1 MVWDWQITV
10 SFYCAVHL
18 INAHLAASGNLHY
31 RTHVQV
37 KNAINPYNAGADCPV
52 PPDVYLSYV
61 KLENLS
67 RRGRYLC
74 HDDPDNHASS
84 GHFTYDKH
92 FAKALKHL
100 DAILNHFKSSYSIH
114 FPLLAVQCP
123 ALSNANHLTVF
134 SLIARTSA
142 A

>member
-1 MVWDWQITV
+1 MWDWQITI
-10 SFYCAVHL
+10 SFYSAVHL

-31 RTHVQV
+31 RTHVEV
-37 KNAINPYNAGADCPV
+37 KNAINPYNASAQCPV

-74 HDDPDNHASS
+74 HDDPANQATT

-100 DAILNHFKSSYSIH
+100 DVVLNYFKTTYNIT
-114 FPLLAVQCP
+114 FPTLAVQCP
-123 ALSNANHLTVF
+123 VLSNANHLKVF
-134 SLIARTSA
+134 SLSSQSPVV
-142 A
+142 